1 MNKKNYS
8 AMLSDIPL
16 PDAKFEEGKYV
27 ASITYQIPRR
37 ILLGGRHKT
46 SPKFETLYG
55 LIYWL
60 NKQDYNMEYTIYRTD
75 KSDIIKEGIKKI
87 GEVIK

>member
-1 MNKKNYS
+1 MNKKNYG

-16 PDAKFEEGKYV
+16 TDPKLEEGKYV

-55 LIYWL
+55 LVCWL

-75 KSDIIKEGIKKI
+75 KSDIIKEGNKKI
-87 GEVIK
+87 GEIIK